1 MRRLL
6 ENGSLSDF
14 QKNLEVKEKMYL
26 HLGRTVWY
34 VFIYGVCGNT
44 GQRKDE

>member
-6 ENGSLSDF
+6 ENGSLSGYP
-14 QKNLEVKEKMYL
+14 KNLGGQEKMYL
-26 HLGRTVWY
+26 HLGHIVWY
-34 VFIYGVCGNT
+34 ASIYGVYGNT

>member
-14 QKNLEVKEKMYL
+14 LKNSVEEEMMYL
-26 HLGRTVWY
+26 HLGHIVWF
-34 VFIYGVCGNT
+34 VFIYGVYGST
-44 GQRKDE
+44 GQTKDE